1 MKPRNYMDGGR
12 GFVIC
17 SGCRQ
22 KLHTPTID
30 VDDPYFKIQCPAC
43 KTVNL
48 AQACETMDVR
58 EHGKLSYL
66 LEQLVKFGRKS
77 IPVENG
83 SAVQR
88 ESLNCKPSPL
98 KAPKPSSLDG
108 RPKKRAL
115 LIGVSYKKWKYKLKG
130 TINDVKN
137 MRDMLIEHFSF
148 RLQNILVLTEDET
161 DQELTPTKRNI
172 QNSLEWLVEGC
183 KAGDSLVFYFS
194 GHGLRQPDFNEDE
207 IDGFDET
214 ILPVDFMEEGMI
226 IDNYINSTIV
236 WPLTEGVTLHAIID
250 ACHSGTMLDLLHVYN
265 VKAKKWDDNKPP
277 SGVRKHSNGGLAI
290 SISACEDNQVA
301 LDTTAFS
308 RKEMGGALT
317 CILIDL
323 VKRHPGLTYGDLIE
337 LMHEVIDE
345 ANRNGCVL
353 TRFFKL
359 VFHGRILQGP
369 LAGNCTSS
377 TLPAHMAKRVP
388 TTWPRECLLISLYF
402 QLLNHLMSSTN
413 ILSCNH
419 PRFEVTLDSV
429 ELFCKN
435 LKL

>member
-1 MKPRNYMDGGR
+1 MDGGR

-22 KLHTPTID
+22 KLPTQTI
-30 VDDPYFKIQCPAC
+30 DDPYFKIHC
-43 KTVNL
+43 
-48 AQACETMDVR
+48 QACETMDVR

-77 IPVENG
+77 IPVEK
-83 SAVQR
+83 R

-98 KAPKPSSLDG
+98 KAPKPSSLDR

-115 LIGVSYKKWKYKLKG
+115 LIGVSYKKLKYKLKG

-137 MRDMLIEHFSF
+137 MRDMLIENFNF

-161 DQELTPTKRNI
+161 DQELIPTKRNI

-194 GHGLRQPDFNEDE
+194 GHGLQQPDFNED
-207 IDGFDET
+207 GFHET

-236 WPLTEGVTLHAIID
+236 WPLTEGVTLHSIID

-277 SGVRKHSNGGLAI
+277 SCVRKHSNGGLAI
-290 SISACEDNQVA
+290 SISACEDYQVA
-301 LDTTAFS
+301 LDTTEFS
-308 RKEMGGALT
+308 GKEMGGALT

-337 LMHEVIDE
+337 LLREVIDD
-345 ANRNGCVL
+345 ANRNGGVL

-359 VFHGRILQGP
+359 VCHGRILQKP
-369 LAGNCTSS
+369 L
-377 TLPAHMAKRVP
+377 
-388 TTWPRECLLISLYF
+388 
-402 QLLNHLMSSTN
+402 
-413 ILSCNH
+413 LSASE
-419 PRFEVTLDSV
+419 RFDV
-429 ELFCKN
+429 KN
-435 LKL
+435 RIFIM